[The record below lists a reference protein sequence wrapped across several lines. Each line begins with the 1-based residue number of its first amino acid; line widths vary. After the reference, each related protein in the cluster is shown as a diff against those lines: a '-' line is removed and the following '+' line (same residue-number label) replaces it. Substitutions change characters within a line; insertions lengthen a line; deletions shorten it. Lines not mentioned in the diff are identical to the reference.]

1 MNQIN
6 TLTSVFNGGAI
17 PEDFDGKAIGKLQKK
32 WGKLE
37 SPRVVRLYPIRRVA
51 HEDTRYCV
59 YACPLKAVEI
69 DGQTLQAITALV
81 DEAPVGDIRYDSVM
95 SAGSYFKLTEN
106 GTHILDDEY
115 RDAIVEIS
123 DQFDDIILFSDAV
136 LSPKKTAELDS
147 HYAVIGMDAKY
158 NQYSVLRIPNSV
170 IGEPTDK
177 QVFTADDQYDEEEES
192 PAIERVRSALMTL
205 SAIITIGVLIWY
217 FLFR

>member
-1 MNQIN
+1 MNKIN
-6 TLTSVFNGGAI
+6 TLTSFFNGGVI
-17 PEDFDGKAIGKLQKK
+17 PEDFDSKAMGKLQKK

-59 YACPLKAVEI
+59 YACPLKATEI

-95 SAGSYFKLTEN
+95 SSGDYFKLTEN
-106 GTHILDDEY
+106 GTHILDKEY

-123 DQFDDIILFSDAV
+123 DRFDDIILFSDAV
-136 LSPKKTAELDS
+136 LSPKKAVQLDS
-147 HYAVIGMDAKY
+147 HYAIIGLDAKY
-158 NQYSVLRIPNSV
+158 NQYSVLRIPNCV

-177 QVFTADDQYDEEEES
+177 QTFMADDEEEVS
-192 PAIERVRSALMTL
+192 PETERLRSALMTL